1 MLTAATR
8 FAVVSFLAVLLF
20 PAVVWAQTSP
30 APNSSKADPAAG
42 ATAPQKSEAAA
53 QKSQAPAIVKLTP
66 AIDYSKEPY
75 VIELLQQKL
84 RFEADGKGQ
93 RELTLR
99 VRIQSESAVR
109 EFGLLVYPFASSFE
123 ALEVA
128 YARVRKPDGTV
139 IETPASDVQE
149 LDSAVSREAPMYT
162 DQREKHVAIKALS
175 PGDILE
181 VKFVWTVH
189 DPIAPGHFWFDKDYF
204 KAGICLKE
212 TLEVNVPTT
221 VPVKVYS
228 AEAQP
233 AVREEGD
240 RRIYTIE
247 TANLKKQEESKIPDW
262 ERNFYGLKP
271 PDVRVT
277 SFATWEEVGEWFGV
291 AAKPKAA
298 PDVEIRAKAEELTKG
313 KTSDEE
319 KIRALYDF
327 VSTRIRYIGV
337 DLGVGRYTPHA
348 AADVLTNRYGDC
360 KDKHTLFAALLQAKG
375 FAAYPVLISS
385 RYKLDATF
393 PSPDLFDHVI
403 TAIPKGDGV
412 LFLDTTPEVAPY
424 GLLMSSLRDRQTL
437 VIPADKPARLVTTPA
452 EPPFPFY
459 ETFHIDSTID
469 DKGTLDAKMLLEE
482 RSDSEV
488 VLRSAYRTTPQNQ
501 WEDLTQKLV
510 ARLGYGGKVSD
521 VSVAAPEDTSKPF
534 TIAFT
539 YHRTDYPD
547 WKNHRIVLPVPPFFL
562 TELTEEQKSSKERLP
577 IGTPTEVTYDT
588 TVKLPDGYTAV
599 TPLDLQDK
607 SDIAEFSASYALNK
621 ENVLHGTLRLKMLA
635 REIPGTER
643 AKFSALSEEVEETP
657 RRFIFVGGDFPSDKE
672 VQSGLPRQLKLLTA
686 PTIESLEKKVDE
698 NPADL
703 RVRLIL
709 GRAYVANGRA
719 KDAVA
724 LYLKALELAEDPDNS
739 GQLYYAMGQAY
750 AALPDDEK
758 AFASFE
764 KALTEHATPDQ
775 FNTAAWAL
783 GDVGL
788 HLKESL
794 EWSQR
799 AVTTVAKQTMDISA
813 DDAGVSEFALMGEL
827 AAYWDTLG
835 WIKFKMGDNAAAER
849 YLRASWELGQFP
861 IVGEH
866 LAEVY
871 EKLGE
876 TAKAATI
883 CNMAAVAVGP
893 GRSDPKIEEE
903 MGRLRPYLKPQPGHR
918 GPVDGSMAL
927 SDLRVFT
934 VPYQAKLANK
944 TSIAHFTISI
954 VNGPR
959 ADNVIFDSGA
969 AELRNAVATLAS
981 AKYPQSFPDETRARV
996 IRKATLSCSVY
1007 TKGCVVVLMPIGD
1020 AAVPEH

>member
-319 KIRALYDF
+319 KFARCTILFRRAF
-327 VSTRIRYIGV
+327 
-337 DLGVGRYTPHA
+337 
-348 AADVLTNRYGDC
+348 
-360 KDKHTLFAALLQAKG
+360 
-375 FAAYPVLISS
+375 
-385 RYKLDATF
+385 
-393 PSPDLFDHVI
+393 
-403 TAIPKGDGV
+403 
-412 LFLDTTPEVAPY
+412 
-424 GLLMSSLRDRQTL
+424 
-437 VIPADKPARLVTTPA
+437 
-452 EPPFPFY
+452 
-459 ETFHIDSTID
+459 
-469 DKGTLDAKMLLEE
+469 GT
-482 RSDSEV
+482 SEW
-488 VLRSAYRTTPQNQ
+488 T
-501 WEDLTQKLV
+501 WEW
-510 ARLGYGGKVSD
+510 GG
-521 VSVAAPEDTSKPF
+521 
-534 TIAFT
+534 I
-539 YHRTDYPD
+539 HRT
-547 WKNHRIVLPVPPFFL
+547 PP
-562 TELTEEQKSSKERLP
+562 
-577 IGTPTEVTYDT
+577 PT
-588 TVKLPDGYTAV
+588 
-599 TPLDLQDK
+599 
-607 SDIAEFSASYALNK
+607 
-621 ENVLHGTLRLKMLA
+621 
-635 REIPGTER
+635 
-643 AKFSALSEEVEETP
+643 
-657 RRFIFVGGDFPSDKE
+657 
-672 VQSGLPRQLKLLTA
+672 
-686 PTIESLEKKVDE
+686 
-698 NPADL
+698 
-703 RVRLIL
+703 
-709 GRAYVANGRA
+709 
-719 KDAVA
+719 
-724 LYLKALELAEDPDNS
+724 
-739 GQLYYAMGQAY
+739 
-750 AALPDDEK
+750 
-758 AFASFE
+758 
-764 KALTEHATPDQ
+764 
-775 FNTAAWAL
+775 
-783 GDVGL
+783 
-788 HLKESL
+788 
-794 EWSQR
+794 
-799 AVTTVAKQTMDISA
+799 
-813 DDAGVSEFALMGEL
+813 
-827 AAYWDTLG
+827 
-835 WIKFKMGDNAAAER
+835 
-849 YLRASWELGQFP
+849 
-861 IVGEH
+861 
-866 LAEVY
+866 
-871 EKLGE
+871 
-876 TAKAATI
+876 
-883 CNMAAVAVGP
+883 C
-893 GRSDPKIEEE
+893 
-903 MGRLRPYLKPQPGHR
+903 
-918 GPVDGSMAL
+918 
-927 SDLRVFT
+927 
-934 VPYQAKLANK
+934 
-944 TSIAHFTISI
+944 
-954 VNGPR
+954 
-959 ADNVIFDSGA
+959 
-969 AELRNAVATLAS
+969 
-981 AKYPQSFPDETRARV
+981 
-996 IRKATLSCSVY
+996 
-1007 TKGCVVVLMPIGD
+1007 
-1020 AAVPEH
+1020 